1 MNIDI
6 EALQRRIESRTGQRV
21 DIVFVNYIK
30 PHTTSQHS
38 LEHQLK
44 EIGEKANEKSSAVR
58 RNTGECLTDYA

>member
-30 PHTTSQHS
+30 PNTTSQNS

-44 EIGEKANEKSSAVR
+44 EVEEKANDK
-58 RNTGECLTDYA
+58 

>member
-6 EALQRRIESRTGQRV
+6 EALQRRIESRTGRRV

-30 PHTTSQHS
+30 PHTTSQIEFSHYKK

-44 EIGEKANEKSSAVR
+44 E
-58 RNTGECLTDYA
+58 TGGKLNDN

>member
-30 PHTTSQHS
+30 PHTTSQNG

-44 EIGEKANEKSSAVR
+44 EIGEKANEK
-58 RNTGECLTDYA
+58 